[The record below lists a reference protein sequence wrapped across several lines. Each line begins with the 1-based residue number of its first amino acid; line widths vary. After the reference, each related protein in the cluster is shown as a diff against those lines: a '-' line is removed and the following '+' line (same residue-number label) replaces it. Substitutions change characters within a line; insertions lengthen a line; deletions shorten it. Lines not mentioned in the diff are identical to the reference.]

1 MMPQRFSVRLP
12 ILIVKGPKQSIP
24 VDQKGGLY
32 SLSREGGKSA
42 IFGIIGLALHF
53 LASLTIV
60 LVFLD
65 GFSATQDPLLAS
77 DLT

>member
-24 VDQKGGLY
+24 VDQKGGLN
-32 SLSREGGKSA
+32 SLSPEGGMSA
-42 IFGIIGLALHF
+42 IFEIIGLS
-53 LASLTIV
+53 SL
-60 LVFLD
+60 FLD
-65 GFSATQDPLLAS
+65 GFSATQDPVLAS